1 MNVGEVGD
9 LKRRAQVTGNA
20 VMGDL
25 YPVWLDPE
33 GVGAERRRKNK
44 NNDNNESPLPNR
56 G

>member
-25 YPVWLDPE
+25 YPARLDPE
-33 GVGAERRRKNK
+33 SVGAERRRKNK
-44 NNDNNESPLPNR
+44 NDDNDESPLPNPR
-56 G
+56 